1 MYGPMNNILTCLIN
15 SMSSQGGG
23 APHPSTTTPT
33 SMLQAFEVGIINL
46 RASID
51 RRHAMAR
58 GAIPFNM
65 AEFEELSERIWDT
78 RVVLAN
84 QIRRWTDRREAA
96 ILATLYAELI
106 GTMPDRDG
114 VIR

>member
-1 MYGPMNNILTCLIN
+1 
-15 SMSSQGGG
+15 
-23 APHPSTTTPT
+23 
-33 SMLQAFEVGIINL
+33 MLQAFEVGIINL